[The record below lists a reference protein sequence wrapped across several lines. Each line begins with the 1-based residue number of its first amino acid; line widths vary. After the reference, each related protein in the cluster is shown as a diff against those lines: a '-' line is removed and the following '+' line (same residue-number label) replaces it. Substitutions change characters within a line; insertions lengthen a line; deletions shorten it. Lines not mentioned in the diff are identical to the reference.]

1 MSAQMRCAGA
11 AVEGEDARLI
21 HRNTIRQ
28 LALIALLAL
37 CSTSL
42 SAPPVWTPKS
52 REELRTIRVAGKDVD
67 TWVEG
72 GDRYISLRDNA
83 IVEQGAVRVDAQRI
97 LVRVDVAGFDKA
109 KKYNVRIYADGKVG
123 MMDGQRKFS
132 DSAIIELATRDDV
145 RAESPTSKIRQQSL
159 VSDPFVVRAKQLLGP
174 SSNQT
179 IQRVAATDAVPY
191 TANQATPP
199 SPPPGPPPTPPLPSG
214 PILPAPGPNP
224 SAGTRQLNINPR
236 TSTPFQ
242 LGIFQLPNGEKVI
255 LVTGG
260 VLLTIRD
267 TTSLGVLDIE
277 AEQLVFWTKGDSNST
292 VEQLR
297 SPDGLPS
304 QEQEFYLAG
313 DVQIR
318 NKTGK
323 EERKLRAEQ
332 VYYDVRR
339 NIAVAVNA
347 DLELKDPAL
356 PELLH
361 VKAQELYQLGPKKF
375 EANDADIFASRLP
388 SDPGLK
394 LHMNHTT
401 VDDTEYLKK
410 TLFGVPLIDNA
421 TGKQEIGTERLVRG
435 ENVVLELEGVPIFYL
450 PVIQGD
456 ANEPLGPL
464 QNLQFR
470 HDNIFGYQVLVTYNM
485 YSLLRVD
492 PLPNTRWTLETD
504 YLSNRGPALGTEFQ
518 YTGKDLFGLVGP
530 YQGDAKAYG
539 IYDTGTDKLGGGRG
553 EADNHPIWRGRILA
567 RHQQTFLD
575 DFTYQGQ
582 LALLSDKNFQEQYYK
597 TEFDTDMNQELFAYL
612 KWQHGNFAVAGLVE
626 PGIRNWVTQDIWLP
640 RLDGA
645 ALGLSPFDL
654 FTYNA
659 RASAGYGILRPT
671 TVPPPP
677 YLNTDVK
684 DDTGRFDVVQDIS
697 LPFYLGP
704 VKIVPYALLDLTA
717 YTNDLNGDAVGRVY
731 GGGGVRSSIP
741 FTRLYPDVQS
751 DLFNLCGI
759 NHKIVFGGNYFIAQ
773 SNEPYTLFPQL
784 DRMNDDATDQ
794 ALRDITP
801 VQPALNP
808 AYGAYLATSPI
819 FNPQLYAIRRLVD
832 NSVDTLD
839 TIEVL
844 QADIRQRWQTKR
856 GYPGMQHVV
865 DYFTLDLSASFFPH
879 PSRDNFG
886 KDVAFL
892 EYDATWN
899 IGDRTA
905 LVSSGLYDPQHDGA
919 KEFTVGAYLNR
930 TDRTNF
936 FVGYRSIF
944 PLESQAVTAAVTYIF
959 SPKYAITGSATYDFG
974 INQSLSNSLVITRI
988 GTDLTVSF
996 GINYNAILNNFGFN
1010 LELVPNIVAVGK
1022 MRFTP
1027 SPFSSTL
1034 FR

>member
-1 MSAQMRCAGA
+1 MAAQMRCAGGPT
-11 AVEGEDARLI
+11 VEQEDASLI
-21 HRNTIRQ
+21 GRIKMRP
-28 LALIALLAL
+28 LALIALLAM
-37 CSTSL
+37 CSTSF

-52 REELRTIRVAGKDVD
+52 GEEPRTIRISGKDVD

-72 GDRYISLRDNA
+72 GDRFISLRDNA
-83 IVEQGAVRVDAQRI
+83 VVEQGAVRIDAQRI
-97 LVRVDVAGFDKA
+97 LVRVDVAGFEKA

-123 MMDGQRKFS
+123 MNDSGKRQFS
-132 DSAIIELATRDDV
+132 DAAIVELATREDV

-159 VSDPFVVRAKQLLGP
+159 VNDPFVVRAKQQLGP
-174 SSNQT
+174 SNNPQIQT
-179 IQRVAATDAVPY
+179 VAASEAVPY
-191 TANQATPP
+191 TAKQGNTPP
-199 SPPPGPPPTPPLPSG
+199 PPPQAPLPSG

-224 SAGTRQLNINPR
+224 SAATRQLNIAPR
-236 TSTPFQ
+236 SAAPFQ
-242 LGIFQLPNGEKVI
+242 VGAFQLPSGEQVI

-267 TTSLGVLDIE
+267 TAGLGVLDIE
-277 AEQLVFWTKGDSNST
+277 AEQLVFWTRGDSNST
-292 VEQLR
+292 LERLR

-323 EERKLRAEQ
+323 EDRKLRAEQ
-332 VYYDVRR
+332 VYYDIRR
-339 NIAVAVNA
+339 NIAVAITA
-347 DLELKDPAL
+347 DLELRDPAL
-356 PELLH
+356 PEALH
-361 VKAQELYQLGPKKF
+361 VKAQELLQLGPKKF
-375 EANDADIFASRLP
+375 EANEADIFSSRLA

-394 LHMNHTT
+394 LHMAHTT

-410 TLFGVPLIDNA
+410 TLFGRPLTDDV
-421 TGKQEIGTERLVRG
+421 TGKQLIGSERLVRG

-450 PVIQGD
+450 PVVQGD

-464 QNLQFR
+464 QNIGFR
-470 HDNIFGYQVLVTYNM
+470 HDNIFGYQVLATYNV

-492 PLPNTRWTLETD
+492 PLPNTRWTLESD
-504 YLSNRGPALGTEFQ
+504 YFGKRGPALGTEYQ
-518 YTGKDLFGLVGP
+518 YAGKDLFGMTGP
-530 YQGDAKAYG
+530 YLGDIKAYG

-553 EADNHPIWRGRILA
+553 ELDEHPTWRGRILA
-567 RHQQTFLD
+567 RHQQQFLD

-597 TEFDTDMNQELFAYL
+597 PEFDTDLNQELLAYL
-612 KWQHGNFAVAGLVE
+612 KWQHGNFAATALVE
-626 PGIRNWVTQDIWLP
+626 PGIRNWVTQDMWLP
-640 RLDGA
+640 KIDGV
-645 ALGLSPFDL
+645 ALGLSPFEL
-654 FTYNA
+654 FTYNVH
-659 RASAGYGILRPT
+659 ASAGYGILRPT

-684 DDTGRFDVVQDIS
+684 DDTGRFDVIQDIS

-704 VKIVPYALLDLTA
+704 VKIVPYGVLDLTS
-717 YTNDLNGDAVGRVY
+717 YTNDLNGDSTGRIY

-741 FTRLYPDVQS
+741 FTRLYPDVSS

-759 NHKIVFGGNYFIAQ
+759 NHKIVFGSNYYVAS
-773 SNEPYTLFPQL
+773 SNEPYTNFPQL
-784 DRMNDDATDQ
+784 DRMNDDSTDQ

-801 VQPALNP
+801 IQPILNP
-808 AYGAYLATSPI
+808 ANGFALKNSPI

-832 NSVDTLD
+832 DRVDTLD

-879 PSRDNFG
+879 PNRDNFD
-886 KDVAFL
+886 KDVAFV
-892 EYDATWN
+892 EYDAIWN

-905 LVSSGLYDPQHDGA
+905 IVSSGLYDPQPDGA
-919 KEFTVGAYLNR
+919 REFTVGTYLNR

-936 FVGYRSIF
+936 YLGYRSID
-944 PLESQAVTAAVTYIF
+944 PVESRAVTAAVTYIF
-959 SPKYAITGSATYDFG
+959 SPKYALTGSATYDFG
-974 INQSLSNSLVITRI
+974 INQALSNALVITRI
-988 GTDLTVSF
+988 GSDLTVSF
-996 GINYNAILNNFGFN
+996 GFTYNAILNNFGFT
-1010 LELVPNIVAVGK
+1010 LELVPNIVAVGRN
-1022 MRFTP
+1022 RFTP